1 MPKPNPNP
9 QPQRAVF
16 SARCGFE
23 RSSPDHTA
31 PPRTG
36 GTCTDQ
42 IRSSTACVG
51 SGAANRPC
59 SYPNRWCCVPAVTD
73 DAVTSVGLGEWER
86 VNEMGD
92 HLTALAQV
100 IKRRATNT
108 RAALDA
114 EWATIHVDNW
124 KAEA

>member
-1 MPKPNPNP
+1 
-9 QPQRAVF
+9 
-16 SARCGFE
+16 
-23 RSSPDHTA
+23 
-31 PPRTG
+31 
-36 GTCTDQ
+36 
-42 IRSSTACVG
+42 
-51 SGAANRPC
+51 
-59 SYPNRWCCVPAVTD
+59 
-73 DAVTSVGLGEWER
+73 
-86 VNEMGD
+86 MGD